1 MGRLCKCAIM
11 KTSKFLRKN
20 LLSPTRL
27 YPQFHIIRHLPN
39 LIHLLRAFSLFQK
52 QLPGGVCKK
61 GVLRNFAKFRG
72 KHLSRK
78 LFFKK
83 VAGLACN
90 CIKKES
96 LTQMFSCEFC
106 EISKNTF
113 FYRTPQVAASRFK
126 FCSS

>member
-1 MGRLCKCAIM
+1 MYLYKLWVAICI
-11 KTSKFLRKN
+11 LVC
-20 LLSPTRL
+20 L
-27 YPQFHIIRHLPN
+27 IWVIRRIGCFNRSSRPEV
-39 LIHLLRAFSLFQK
+39 F
-52 QLPGGVCKK
+52 CKK
-61 GVLRNFAKFRG
+61 GVLRNFAKFTG

-113 FYRTPQVAASRFK
+113 FYRTPLVAASIGETTKNNISVTDPKTVIIVFIAWMY
-126 FCSS
+126 